1 MKLHKIISMLFI
13 TINLQYNILNASITI
28 RAEDYPALTEGF
40 ALCGRYNLQEFF
52 DQQIEKFDTLDN
64 LKNKSQIDQDNEID
78 KEMKIFDILSHAII
92 PAQDLIVEKISKNT
106 VLHNKFCTI
115 LSYVIDHDIDLNSQ
129 SSSFFITPKHTDKF
143 FQYCICVDFMEP
155 TIQKW
160 ILTYREGNIGCHSY
174 SFVERAIELN
184 SSTTMQFLMAKKV
197 DITTADEGRSYDTD
211 HHDYCMNGGKKYY
224 SNNPLCLAILYNANK
239 VIPLFIAA
247 QMHPSQNNNQ
257 ILIRKKME
265 GSNIYFPAKSYEN
278 NIPLHWAISFH
289 KHIALKA
296 LIDAGVDINLQD
308 SKGNTPLHLA
318 AETSNHDA
326 ISILLDNG
334 ADLYAINNAKKNPWD
349 VAINEETQKLLKL
362 RNMNNNVCHCAI
374 S

>member
-1 MKLHKIISMLFI
+1 MV
-13 TINLQYNILNASITI
+13 INLQCNILNASITMK
-28 RAEDYPALTEGF
+28 AQDYPILVEGF

-52 DQQIEKFDTLDN
+52 DQKIKEFDGLHDLENTSRTDP
-64 LKNKSQIDQDNEID
+64 DNELD
-78 KEMKIFDILSHAII
+78 KEMKVFDILSHAIT
-92 PAQDLIVEKISKNT
+92 PAQDLIIEKISKNT

-115 LSYVIDHDIDLNSQ
+115 LSYAIDHDIDLNSQ
-129 SSSFFITPKHTDKF
+129 SSSFFTTPKHADKF
-143 FQYCICVDFMEP
+143 FQYCIGVDFMEP

-160 ILTYREGNIGCHSY
+160 ILTYREGNFGCHSY

-184 SSTTMQFLMAKKV
+184 SSKTMQFLMAKKV
-197 DITTADEGRSYDTD
+197 DITTADEGRSYYTNYQ
-211 HHDYCMNGGKKYY
+211 DYCMNSKKKYY

-239 VIPLFIAA
+239 IIPLFIAA
-247 QMHPSQNNNQ
+247 EMHQSQTNNQ
-257 ILIRKKME
+257 ILMKEQINSRTY
-265 GSNIYFPAKSYEN
+265 NPAKSYEN

-334 ADLYAINNAKKNPWD
+334 ADLYAMNNATKNPWD
-349 VAINEETQKLLKL
+349 VAINEETQQLLKL
-362 RNMNNNVCHCAI
+362 PNMNNNGCHCAI